1 MHKLVKTLHF
11 GITRPHSF
19 RAIKTSKS
27 QLFPLNLFMVNL
39 GILLNKAWGL
49 KNGGGGVCVPGV
61 LSTKDVN
68 SLI

>member
-11 GITRPHSF
+11 GITRFHSF
-19 RAIKTSKS
+19 SVRTSKF
-27 QLFPLNLFMVNL
+27 QLFPLNLFMINL

-49 KNGGGGVCVPGV
+49 KNRGVCAPGV